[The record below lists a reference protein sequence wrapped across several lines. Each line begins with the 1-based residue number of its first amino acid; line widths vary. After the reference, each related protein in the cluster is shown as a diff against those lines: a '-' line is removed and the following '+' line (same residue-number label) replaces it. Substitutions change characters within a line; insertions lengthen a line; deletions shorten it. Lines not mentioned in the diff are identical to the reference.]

1 MKGFYGT
8 FKELSLRLQWKIKS
22 KLTSMYNNSKNKRFQ
37 TLFKSGNRFKVYEMI
52 R

>member
-22 KLTSMYNNSKNKRFQ
+22 KLTIVCTIILKTKVFKRCLRVE
-37 TLFKSGNRFKVYEMI
+37 TDSEYMK
-52 R
+52 